1 MKLVIPIR
9 LTTVLVIAVYV
20 LDKHTSWKKLPYM
33 VKQVIIGVLFG
44 GMAAFASGFGVE
56 VLGTVINV
64 RDAAP
69 ISAGLIFGAPA
80 GIISGLIGGVYRWF
94 SVLWG
99 AGTYTRLACSLA
111 AITSGFLAAGLRKLM
126 FDNKKP
132 TWGYGI
138 AITVVC
144 EVIHML
150 LIFLTNMQD
159 TVTAFTFVKG
169 CTLPMFC
176 GNAGA
181 VGLAII
187 AVSLLSHE
195 RLTRIKGSEHI
206 AQTFQ
211 RWLLI
216 CIVMA
221 YFVTNLFTL
230 VLQQG
235 MSQIETNA
243 VITLSLEDVHKDI
256 IDASDKNLLEI
267 AKKVKDEYKTNPD
280 LDAIARK
287 YGISEVNIIDE
298 NFIIVASSVAEYV
311 GYDMASG
318 EQSAEF
324 EVLLS
329 GETEFVQE
337 YRQTSYDEGFLR
349 KYWGVVLDEG
359 GFIQVGY
366 DSKQF
371 HSDIGSNIVDA
382 TKNRH
387 IGKNGFIAICDEK
400 FNIVSDNEE
409 YNGTSLAEIGISLD
423 LQNMSEKTVY
433 QCEVLGKPYLF
444 GFTVAEG
451 FCIIGAMPTDE
462 AMFMRDASLYT
473 STFMQILIFATLFVF
488 IYFLVKCVVINNLQK
503 VNSSLEKITNGN
515 LNVTVDVR
523 SNAEFA
529 SLSDDINLTVKTLKQ
544 YITEAAAR
552 IDKELEYAKQIQ
564 LAVLPTNFPKN
575 EDYGIFAQ
583 MIAAKEVGGDFYD
596 FYKLNDTIV
605 AFLVADVSGKGI
617 PAAMFMMTAKTIL
630 KDLAESGMAVND
642 IFVKANGKLCE
653 NNESGMFVTVW
664 MGMLD
669 LATGNLKYA
678 NAGHNPPLV
687 IHKNGEGEYLRTRA
701 GFVLGGMEGVRY
713 RINEMTLDP
722 GDRIFLYT
730 DGVTEATN
738 AEEELYGEERL
749 IAFMNQNRTVEAKKL
764 LVALKADIDE
774 FVGEA
779 PQFDDI
785 TMLML
790 DYKKDD
796 VGGNVCERVFPADDT
811 ALRDVLGFVEETL
824 ESAGC
829 PMKVTMALCVA
840 IEEVFVNVAH
850 YAYGDGKGDVKLAI
864 SLSENDSTV
873 IFRMSDKG
881 TPFDPLKRPDPDI
894 TLPVEEKEI
903 GGLGIFITKKTMD
916 TVSYAYKN
924 GENILTMTKKFQ
936 RRKL

>member
-1 MKLVIPIR
+1 M
-9 LTTVLVIAVYV
+9 
-20 LDKHTSWKKLPYM
+20 
-33 VKQVIIGVLFG
+33 
-44 GMAAFASGFGVE
+44 
-56 VLGTVINV
+56 
-64 RDAAP
+64 
-69 ISAGLIFGAPA
+69 
-80 GIISGLIGGVYRWF
+80 
-94 SVLWG
+94 
-99 AGTYTRLACSLA
+99 
-111 AITSGFLAAGLRKLM
+111 
-126 FDNKKP
+126 
-132 TWGYGI
+132 
-138 AITVVC
+138 
-144 EVIHML
+144 
-150 LIFLTNMQD
+150 
-159 TVTAFTFVKG
+159 
-169 CTLPMFC
+169 
-176 GNAGA
+176 
-181 VGLAII
+181 
-187 AVSLLSHE
+187 
-195 RLTRIKGSEHI
+195 
-206 AQTFQ
+206 
-211 RWLLI
+211 
-216 CIVMA
+216 
-221 YFVTNLFTL
+221 
-230 VLQQG
+230 
-235 MSQIETNA
+235 
-243 VITLSLEDVHKDI
+243 
-256 IDASDKNLLEI
+256 
-267 AKKVKDEYKTNPD
+267 
-280 LDAIARK
+280 
-287 YGISEVNIIDE
+287 
-298 NFIIVASSVAEYV
+298 
-311 GYDMASG
+311 
-318 EQSAEF
+318 
-324 EVLLS
+324 
-329 GETEFVQE
+329 
-337 YRQTSYDEGFLR
+337 
-349 KYWGVVLDEG
+349 
-359 GFIQVGY
+359 
-366 DSKQF
+366 
-371 HSDIGSNIVDA
+371 
-382 TKNRH
+382 
-387 IGKNGFIAICDEK
+387 
-400 FNIVSDNEE
+400 
-409 YNGTSLAEIGISLD
+409 
-423 LQNMSEKTVY
+423 
-433 QCEVLGKPYLF
+433 F

-564 LAVLPTNFPKN
+564 LSVLPTNFPKN

-796 VGGNVCERVFPADDT
+796 VGGNVCERVFPAEDT

-850 YAYGDGKGDVKLAI
+850 YAY
-864 SLSENDSTV
+864 
-873 IFRMSDKG
+873 
-881 TPFDPLKRPDPDI
+881 
-894 TLPVEEKEI
+894 
-903 GGLGIFITKKTMD
+903 
-916 TVSYAYKN
+916 
-924 GENILTMTKKFQ
+924 
-936 RRKL
+936 

>member
-1 MKLVIPIR
+1 MKLLIPI
-9 LTTVLVIAVYV
+9 LLNTVLVIAVYL

-256 IDASDKNLLEI
+256 TDASDKNLLEI

-349 KYWGVVLDEG
+349 KYCGVVLGEG

-503 VNSSLEKITNGN
+503 VNSSLEKITDGN

-564 LAVLPTNFPKN
+564 LSVLPTNFPKN

-785 TMLML
+785 TML
-790 DYKKDD
+790 
-796 VGGNVCERVFPADDT
+796 
-811 ALRDVLGFVEETL
+811 
-824 ESAGC
+824 
-829 PMKVTMALCVA
+829 A
-840 IEEVFVNVAH
+840 IKIKQE
-850 YAYGDGKGDVKLAI
+850 
-864 SLSENDSTV
+864 
-873 IFRMSDKG
+873 
-881 TPFDPLKRPDPDI
+881 
-894 TLPVEEKEI
+894 
-903 GGLGIFITKKTMD
+903 
-916 TVSYAYKN
+916 
-924 GENILTMTKKFQ
+924 
-936 RRKL
+936 

>member
-1 MKLVIPIR
+1 MKLLIPI
-9 LTTVLVIAVYV
+9 LLNTVLVIAVYL

-256 IDASDKNLLEI
+256 TDASDKNLLEI

-349 KYWGVVLDEG
+349 KYCGVVLGEG

-564 LAVLPTNFPKN
+564 LSVLPTNFPKN

-796 VGGNVCERVFPADDT
+796 VGGNVCERVFPAEDT

-924 GENILTMTKKFQ
+924 GENILTMTKKF
-936 RRKL
+936 